1 MGVKVRLI
9 EGAPVTVG
17 EKVLTPVVRAIS
29 WHQREAAV
37 RQGGSSGFGAMAVW
51 LRPVA
56 VLEEPALS
64 KVEGTPDGRRRIPIY
79 SQTGRALLGWFLVA
93 LAVPVVLSLLL
104 RFLKTGD

>member
-17 EKVLTPVVRAIS
+17 EKRLTPVVRAIS
-29 WHQREAAV
+29 WYRRGATV

-51 LRPVA
+51 LQPVA
-56 VLEEPALS
+56 VLEE
-64 KVEGTPDGRRRIPIY
+64 TPDGRRRIPIY
-79 SQTGRALLGWFLVA
+79 DQTGRALLGWALVA

-104 RFLKTGD
+104 RFLEARD

>member
-1 MGVKVRLI
+1 
-9 EGAPVTVG
+9 
-17 EKVLTPVVRAIS
+17 
-29 WHQREAAV
+29 
-37 RQGGSSGFGAMAVW
+37 MAVW

-64 KVEGTPDGRRRIPIY
+64 KVEGTPDGRRRIPITD
-79 SQTGRALLGWFLVA
+79 QTGRALLGWFLLA